1 MHTFPISKVSKSK
14 LSEVDFDNLPFGKT
28 FSDHMFVADFKNGEW
43 TNMGIVPVADLSIH
57 PGNCT
62 LHYGQS
68 IFEGMKAFKNKDG
81 EPVMFRPEMNA
92 RRMNAS
98 ARRMCMAEI
107 PEDIFLEAL
116 HQLVDLEK
124 DWIPSTVGSSL
135 YLRPFMFGTDEYIGV
150 HSSACYKFII
160 MALPVGPYYSKP
172 VSLKV
177 EETYLRAAVGGVGE
191 AKTAGNYAA
200 SLYPAQ
206 LAKEEG
212 YDNVMWMD
220 GKEFKYVQEVGT
232 MNIFFVIGESV
243 VTPSLNGAIL
253 HGITRDSMITY
264 LKDQGYNVE
273 ERDVS
278 IDEIVAADKAGTLKE
293 IFGTGTAAVVSYV
306 NKMAYRDHIINIDP
320 EEYKISPMFKEYLI
334 GLRSGEI
341 ADTRDW
347 MVTVK
352 SSVMA

>member
-1 MHTFPISKVSKSK
+1 MHNFPVTKVAKSR
-14 LSEVDFDNLPFGKT
+14 LEGIDFDNLPFGKT
-28 FSDHMFVADFKNGEW
+28 FSDHMFVADYKDGQW
-43 TNMGIVPVADLSIH
+43 TDMGIVPVADLSIH

-68 IFEGMKAFKNKDG
+68 IFEGMKAFKNKHG
-81 EPVMFRPEMNA
+81 EAVMFRPEMNA
-92 RRMNAS
+92 RRLNAS

-107 PEDIFLEAL
+107 PEDIFMDAL
-116 HQLVDLEK
+116 HKLVDLESG
-124 DWIPSTVGSSL
+124 WIPSKTGSSL

-177 EETYLRAAVGGVGE
+177 EDTYLRAAPGGVGE

-206 LAKEEG
+206 LAKKEG

-232 MNIFFVIGESV
+232 MNIFFVIGDTV
-243 VTPSLNGAIL
+243 ITPSLNGAIL

-264 LKDQGYNVE
+264 LKDQGYKVE
-273 ERDVS
+273 ERNVS
-278 IDEIVAADKAGTLKE
+278 IDEIVAADKAGTLRE
-293 IFGTGTAAVVSYV
+293 VFGTGTAAVVSYV
-306 NKMAYRDHIINIDP
+306 NKMAYGDHIIELNPDD
-320 EEYKISPMFKEYLI
+320 YKISPEFKNYLV
-334 GLRSGEI
+334 GLRSGDIE
-341 ADTRDW
+341 DTRGW
-347 MVTVK
+347 ITPVRSAVT
-352 SSVMA
+352 A

>member
-1 MHTFPISKVSKSK
+1 MHNFPISKVSKSK
-14 LSEVDFDNLPFGKT
+14 LSQVDFNNLPFGKT
-28 FSDHMFVADFKNGEW
+28 FSDHMFVADFKDGEW
-43 TNMGIVPVADLSIH
+43 TNMAIVPVADLSIH

-68 IFEGMKAFKNKDG
+68 IFEGMKAFKNKNG

-92 RRMNAS
+92 RRLNAS

-107 PEDIFLEAL
+107 PEDIFLDAL

-124 DWIPSTVGSSL
+124 DWIPSTAGSSL

-206 LAKEEG
+206 LAKKEG

-232 MNIFFVIGESV
+232 MNIFFVIGDTI
-243 VTPSLNGAIL
+243 VTPALNGAIL

-264 LKDQGYNVE
+264 LKDQGYKVE

-278 IDEIVAADKAGTLKE
+278 IDEIVDADKAGTLKE

-306 NKMAYRDHIINIDP
+306 NKMAYGDHVINLEP
-320 EEYKISPMFKEYLI
+320 EAYKIPFLPLI
-334 GLRSGEI
+334 FR
-341 ADTRDW
+341 
-347 MVTVK
+347 
-352 SSVMA
+352 

>member
-1 MHTFPISKVSKSK
+1 MHNFPITKVTKSR
-14 LSEVDFDNLPFGKT
+14 LDEIDFDNLPFGKT
-28 FSDHMFVADFKNGEW
+28 FSDHMFVADYIDGEW

-81 EPVMFRPEMNA
+81 DPVMFRPEMNA
-92 RRMNAS
+92 RRLNAS

-107 PEDIFLEAL
+107 PEGIFMDAL
-116 HQLVDLEK
+116 HQLVDLESA
-124 DWIPSTVGSSL
+124 WIPSKPGSSL

-150 HSSACYKFII
+150 HSSAAYKFII
-160 MALPVGPYYSKP
+160 MCLPVGPYYSKP

-206 LAKEEG
+206 LAKKEG

-232 MNIFFVIGESV
+232 MNIFFVIGDTV
-243 VTPSLNGAIL
+243 ITPALNGAIL

-264 LKDQGYNVE
+264 LKEKGHKVE
-273 ERDVS
+273 ERNIS

-306 NKMAYRDHIINIDP
+306 NKMAYKDHVVQLDP
-320 EEYKISPMFKEYLI
+320 DSYKIGPKFKEHLI
-334 GLRSGEI
+334 ALRSGEVE
-341 ADTRDW
+341 DTKGW
-347 MVTVK
+347 ITKVK
-352 SSVMA
+352 SPVLV

>member
-1 MHTFPISKVSKSK
+1 MHNFPVTKVAKSR
-14 LSEVDFDNLPFGKT
+14 LEGIDFDNLPFGKT
-28 FSDHMFVADFKNGEW
+28 FSDHMFVADYKDGQW
-43 TNMGIVPVADLSIH
+43 TDMGIVPVADLSIH

-68 IFEGMKAFKNKDG
+68 IFEGMKAFKNKHG
-81 EPVMFRPEMNA
+81 EAVMFRPEMNA
-92 RRMNAS
+92 RRLNAS

-107 PEDIFLEAL
+107 PEDIFMDAL
-116 HQLVDLEK
+116 HKLVDLESG
-124 DWIPSTVGSSL
+124 WIPSKTGSSL

-177 EETYLRAAVGGVGE
+177 EDTYLRAAPGGVVE

-206 LAKEEG
+206 LAKKEG

-232 MNIFFVIGESV
+232 MNIFFVIGDTV
-243 VTPSLNGAIL
+243 ITPSLNGAIL

-264 LKDQGYNVE
+264 LKDQGYKVE
-273 ERDVS
+273 ERNVS
-278 IDEIVAADKAGTLKE
+278 IDEIVAADKAGTLRE
-293 IFGTGTAAVVSYV
+293 VFGTGTAAVVSYV
-306 NKMAYRDHIINIDP
+306 NKMAYGDHIIELNPDD
-320 EEYKISPMFKEYLI
+320 YKISPEFKNYLV
-334 GLRSGEI
+334 GLRSGDIE
-341 ADTRDW
+341 DTRGW
-347 MVTVK
+347 ITPVRSAVT
-352 SSVMA
+352 A